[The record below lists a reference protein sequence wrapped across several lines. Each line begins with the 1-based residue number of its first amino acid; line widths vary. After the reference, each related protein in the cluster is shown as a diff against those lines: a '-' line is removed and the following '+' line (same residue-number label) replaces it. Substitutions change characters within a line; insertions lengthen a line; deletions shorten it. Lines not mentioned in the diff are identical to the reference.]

1 MHEIRIWWS
10 RTQSPTARL
19 PVGEPAQQFDALA
32 QRCPLRCVE
41 IVGDGPGEPAG
52 VLGSSPAGRP
62 PPPTRT
68 SPKRASSM
76 RIFALRQRRNT
87 ASWTPA
93 NDRTIHFARPA
104 QATYPF

>member
-1 MHEIRIWWS
+1 M
-10 RTQSPTARL
+10 PTARL

-52 VLGSSPAGRP
+52 VLGSSPRRP
-62 PPPTRT
+62 PAATDANLAKAGFLDADLR
-68 SPKRASSM
+68 
-76 RIFALRQRRNT
+76 FATAAHT

-93 NDRTIHFARPA
+93 DDRTIHFARPA
-104 QATYPF
+104 QATYPL